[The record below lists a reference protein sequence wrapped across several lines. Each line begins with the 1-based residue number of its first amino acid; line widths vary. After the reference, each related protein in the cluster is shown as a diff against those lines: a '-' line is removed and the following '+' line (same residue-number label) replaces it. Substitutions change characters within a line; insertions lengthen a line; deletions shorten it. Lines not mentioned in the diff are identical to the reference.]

1 MITFLIVYI
10 IFLIIT
16 IFMYLVIIG
25 ANRLKTEEE
34 QQLEDEEQMKYLKE
48 YKNRRKR
55 KWLKCQ
61 KY

>member
-10 IFLIIT
+10 NFLT
-16 IFMYLVIIG
+16 IAVFMYLVIIG
-25 ANRLKTEEE
+25 SSKLKTKEE

-48 YKNRRKR
+48 YENRRKR
-55 KWLKCQ
+55 KCLKCR